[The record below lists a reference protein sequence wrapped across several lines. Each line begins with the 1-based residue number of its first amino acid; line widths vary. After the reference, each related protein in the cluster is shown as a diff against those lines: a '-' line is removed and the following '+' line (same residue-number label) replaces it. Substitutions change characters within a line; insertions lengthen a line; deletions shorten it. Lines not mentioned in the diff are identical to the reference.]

1 MPSLN
6 KLGTVKVPLLVEIEL
21 VPVVTVPPLKATA
34 VVAVAAFPVQDPE
47 DPLTFPV
54 TLPVKLALT
63 VVAVMVPPD
72 DDEVP
77 LLKLVAVVAVAA
89 FPVQDPEDPLTFPVT
104 LPVKDPENVADT
116 VPETVSFPVMANVP
130 PDGIILLMVEDK
142 ETGDPTVDPQ
152 GLILVDVLSP
162 VNISSELLDIYV
174 NVENF
179 RLI

>member
-21 VPVVTVPPLKATA
+21 VPVVTVPPLKATD
-34 VVAVAAFPVQDPE
+34 VVAVEAFPVQDPE

-63 VVAVMVPPD
+63 VVALIVPPD

-89 FPVQDPEDPLTFPVT
+89 FPVQEPEDPLTFPVT

-116 VPETVSFPVMANVP
+116 VPETVSLPVMVNVP

-142 ETGDPTVDPQ
+142 ETGDDPQ

-174 NVENF
+174 NGENF
-179 RLI
+179 HRI

>member
-63 VVAVMVPPD
+63 VAALIVPPD
-72 DDEVP
+72 PLNPVLIVGAVIVFPKLMLPLVP
-77 LLKLVAVVAVAA
+77 ILTRLADALPILMIPLVLV
-89 FPVQDPEDPLTFPVT
+89 PKPNT
-104 LPVKDPENVADT
+104 L
-116 VPETVSFPVMANVP
+116 
-130 PDGIILLMVEDK
+130 
-142 ETGDPTVDPQ
+142 GDV
-152 GLILVDVLSP
+152 ICV
-162 VNISSELLDIYV
+162 
-174 NVENF
+174 
-179 RLI
+179 

>member
-6 KLGTVKVPLLVEIEL
+6 VGTVKVPLLVEIEL
-21 VPVVTVPPLKATA
+21 VPVVTVPPLKATD
-34 VVAVAAFPVQDPE
+34 VVAVEAFPVQDPE

-63 VVAVMVPPD
+63 VVALIVPPD

-89 FPVQDPEDPLTFPVT
+89 FPVQEPEDPLTFPVT

-142 ETGDPTVDPQ
+142 ETGDDPQ

-174 NVENF
+174 NGENF
-179 RLI
+179 HRI

>member
-1 MPSLN
+1 MVPPDDDA
-6 KLGTVKVPLLVEIEL
+6 VPLLKL
-21 VPVVTVPPLKATA
+21 VA

-142 ETGDPTVDPQ
+142 ETGDDPQ

-174 NVENF
+174 NGENF
-179 RLI
+179 HRI

>member
-54 TLPVKLALT
+54 TLPVKG
-63 VVAVMVPPD
+63 
-72 DDEVP
+72 
-77 LLKLVAVVAVAA
+77 
-89 FPVQDPEDPLTFPVT
+89 
-104 LPVKDPENVADT
+104 PENVVADT
-116 VPETVSFPVMANVP
+116 VPDTVSFPVMANVP

-142 ETGDPTVDPQ
+142 ETGDDPQ

-174 NVENF
+174 NGENF
-179 RLI
+179 HRI

>member
-6 KLGTVKVPLLVEIEL
+6 VGTVKVPLLVEIEL
-21 VPVVTVPPLKATA
+21 VPVVTVPPLKAT
-34 VVAVAAFPVQDPE
+34 
-47 DPLTFPV
+47 
-54 TLPVKLALT
+54 
-63 VVAVMVPPD
+63 
-72 DDEVP
+72 
-77 LLKLVAVVAVAA
+77 AVVAVAA

-142 ETGDPTVDPQ
+142 ETGDDPQ

-174 NVENF
+174 NGENF
-179 RLI
+179 HRI

>member
-6 KLGTVKVPLLVEIEL
+6 VGTVKVPLLVEIEL
-21 VPVVTVPPLKATA
+21 VPVVTVPPLKSTD
-34 VVAVAAFPVQDPE
+34 VVAVEAFPVQDPE

-63 VVAVMVPPD
+63 VVALIVPPD

>member
-21 VPVVTVPPLKATA
+21 VPVVTVPPLKAT
-34 VVAVAAFPVQDPE
+34 
-47 DPLTFPV
+47 
-54 TLPVKLALT
+54 
-63 VVAVMVPPD
+63 
-72 DDEVP
+72 
-77 LLKLVAVVAVAA
+77 AVVAVAA

-142 ETGDPTVDPQ
+142 ETGDDPQ

-174 NVENF
+174 NGENF
-179 RLI
+179 HRI

>member
-54 TLPVKLALT
+54 TLPVKG
-63 VVAVMVPPD
+63 
-72 DDEVP
+72 
-77 LLKLVAVVAVAA
+77 
-89 FPVQDPEDPLTFPVT
+89 
-104 LPVKDPENVADT
+104 PENVVADT
-116 VPETVSFPVMANVP
+116 VPDTVSFPVMANVP

-142 ETGDPTVDPQ
+142 ETGDDPQ

-174 NVENF
+174 NGENF

>member
-63 VVAVMVPPD
+63 VAALIVPPD
-72 DDEVP
+72 LLNPVLIVGAVIVFPKLMLPLVP
-77 LLKLVAVVAVAA
+77 ILTRLADALPILMIPLVLV
-89 FPVQDPEDPLTFPVT
+89 PKPNT
-104 LPVKDPENVADT
+104 L
-116 VPETVSFPVMANVP
+116 
-130 PDGIILLMVEDK
+130 
-142 ETGDPTVDPQ
+142 GDV
-152 GLILVDVLSP
+152 ICV
-162 VNISSELLDIYV
+162 
-174 NVENF
+174 
-179 RLI
+179 

>member
-77 LLKLVAVVAVAA
+77 LLKSVAVVAVAA
-89 FPVQDPEDPLTFPVT
+89 FPVQEPEDPLTFPVT

-142 ETGDPTVDPQ
+142 ETGDDPQ

-179 RLI
+179 HLI

>member
-142 ETGDPTVDPQ
+142 ETGDDPQ

-174 NVENF
+174 NGENF
-179 RLI
+179 HRI